1 MKKKLF
7 NLTLILLPFLGVAQ
21 IGGSVVFD
29 PTQASNMST
38 QIANTTQQ
46 IGQLEKSLEYMKK
59 ASETLNKV
67 NGYVRD
73 VSTVTE
79 ITNMYKES
87 VSIAS
92 RVRTDAQRIK
102 NPNTRKRVLTNVSQ
116 LLTSL
121 TSGVAFVNKILTNDF
136 FKMTDKER
144 LELLNTE
151 RRKILI
157 KKSKLTSYL
166 N

>member
-7 NLTLILLPFLGVAQ
+7 NVALVLMPFLGFSQMGA
-21 IGGSVVFD
+21 SLTFD
-29 PTQASNMST
+29 ATNAANMST
-38 QIANTTQQ
+38 QISNTTQQ
-46 IGQLEKSLEYMKK
+46 ISQLEKSLEYMKK
-59 ASETLNKV
+59 AQETLNKV

-73 VSTVTE
+73 VSSVTE
-79 ITNMYKES
+79 ITGMYKEA

-116 LLTSL
+116 ILASL
-121 TSGVAFVNKILTNDF
+121 STGVSFVNKIVSNDF

-144 LELLNTE
+144 LDLLSTE
-151 RRKILI
+151 RRKVFI
-157 KKSKLTSYL
+157 KKSRLSAYL
-166 N
+166 

>member
-7 NLTLILLPFLGVAQ
+7 NMALILMPFLGFAQ
-21 IGGSVVFD
+21 MGGSVVFD

-38 QIANTTQQ
+38 QISNTTQQ
-46 IGQLEKSLEYMKK
+46 INQLEKSLEYMKK
-59 ASETLNKV
+59 AQETLNKV

-73 VSTVTE
+73 VSSITE
-79 ITNMYKES
+79 ITGMYKQA

-121 TSGVAFVNKILTNDF
+121 SNGVNFVNKILTNDF

-144 LELLNTE
+144 LDLLNTE
-151 RRKILI
+151 RRKIFI
-157 KKSKLTSYL
+157 KKSQLSAYL
-166 N
+166 

>member
-1 MKKKLF
+1 MKKRFINTALV
-7 NLTLILLPFLGVAQ
+7 LLPFFGIAQ
-21 IGGSVVFD
+21 MGASVVFD
-29 PTQASNMST
+29 PTAATNMST

-46 IGQLEKSLEYMKK
+46 IGQLEKSLAYMKK
-59 ASETLNKV
+59 ASETLDKV

-73 VSTVTE
+73 VSSVTE

-121 TSGVAFVNKILTNDF
+121 TTGVTFVNKILSNDF
-136 FKMTDKER
+136 FKMSDKER

>member
-1 MKKKLF
+1 MKKKLI
-7 NLTLILLPFLGVAQ
+7 NVALILLPFLGFAQ
-21 IGGSVVFD
+21 VGGSVVFD

-38 QIANTTQQ
+38 QITNTTKQ
-46 IGQLEKSLEYMKK
+46 IAQLEKSLEYMKK
-59 ASETLNKV
+59 ASETLDKV

-73 VSTVTE
+73 VSSVTE
-79 ITNMYKES
+79 ITSMYKES
-87 VSIAS
+87 VSIAT
-92 RVRTDAQRIK
+92 RVKNDAQRIK

-116 LLTSL
+116 LLSSL
-121 TSGVAFVNKILTNDF
+121 TTGVSFVNKILSNDF
-136 FKMTDKER
+136 FKMSDKDR
-144 LELLNTE
+144 LELLNNE

>member
-7 NLTLILLPFLGVAQ
+7 NVALVLMPFLGFAQ
-21 IGGSVVFD
+21 MGGSVVFD

-38 QIANTTQQ
+38 QISNTTQQ
-46 IGQLEKSLEYMKK
+46 INQLEKSLEYMKK
-59 ASETLNKV
+59 AQETLNKV

-73 VSTVTE
+73 VSSITE
-79 ITNMYKES
+79 ITGMYKQA

-102 NPNTRKRVLTNVSQ
+102 NPNTKKRVLTNVSQ
-116 LLTSL
+116 LLNSL
-121 TSGVAFVNKILTNDF
+121 SNGVSFVNKILTNDF

-144 LELLNTE
+144 LDLLNTE
-151 RRKILI
+151 RRKIFI
-157 KKSKLTSYL
+157 KKSQLSAYL
-166 N
+166 